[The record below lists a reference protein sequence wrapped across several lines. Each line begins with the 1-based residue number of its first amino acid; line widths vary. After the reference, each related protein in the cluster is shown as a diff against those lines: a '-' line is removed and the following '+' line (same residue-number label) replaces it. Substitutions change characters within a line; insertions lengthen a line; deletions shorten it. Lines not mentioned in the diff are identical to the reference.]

1 VQGTSRAGS
10 LLRNDHITLRSSL
23 LTILQHAAVVCLMFV
38 VCCLLRAAINC
49 AVLGLARFGSGAVVL
64 PAGRLHLPPP
74 PKLIGLDRAYTPSQI
89 FVKKSSSPKSQ
100 LWERK
105 CEHGQLIHH
114 SRAAIEAMPHEHPRL
129 GAVAIG
135 SITGVDFAAMLDR
148 AIQRSGKGRELK
160 QIETTCEEV
169 APRSVLTATQVSD
182 AAQLWPPPRTE

>member
-1 VQGTSRAGS
+1 
-10 LLRNDHITLRSSL
+10 
-23 LTILQHAAVVCLMFV
+23 
-38 VCCLLRAAINC
+38 
-49 AVLGLARFGSGAVVL
+49 
-64 PAGRLHLPPP
+64 
-74 PKLIGLDRAYTPSQI
+74 
-89 FVKKSSSPKSQ
+89 
-100 LWERK
+100 
-105 CEHGQLIHH
+105 
-114 SRAAIEAMPHEHPRL
+114 MPHEHPRL